1 MKTLPHVVV
10 VGGGISGLAA
20 AWYLTQ
26 GPNGPRATVTLL
38 ESSERFGGK
47 LALQSFGGLSLD
59 TGAEALLAAR
69 PEAVGLCKELGLE
82 TVPAATTQASIY
94 SRGRLRA
101 IPRGL
106 LTGVPTDL
114 RKLAA
119 SGILSLPG
127 LLRIPLDHV
136 LPRTVLHG
144 DVSVGDYVSTRL
156 GGEVTQR
163 LVEPML
169 GGVYA
174 GRAETQDRFYELL
187 DELRRDR
194 EERAREWGEYK
205 DEQNH
210 KWDEQ
215 NRKWDE
221 QNRKWDENQAELKRL
236 HEEIMAQ
243 AKKFDRSIG
252 ALGARWGTQSEKA
265 FRDAL
270 AGILEQ
276 SFGVQVVN
284 VNDYDDEGTVFG
296 RPDQV
301 ELDVIIKNGLL
312 LICELK
318 SSIDKAG
325 MYIFER
331 KARFYEKRHQRTAN
345 RLIAISPMIDARAR
359 KVAER
364 LGIETYGD
372 STEVEAL

>member
-1 MKTLPHVVV
+1 MSVELLKETIKRELP
-10 VGGGISGLAA
+10 
-20 AWYLTQ
+20 
-26 GPNGPRATVTLL
+26 
-38 ESSERFGGK
+38 EF
-47 LALQSFGGLSLD
+47 
-59 TGAEALLAAR
+59 
-69 PEAVGLCKELGLE
+69 
-82 TVPAATTQASIY
+82 
-94 SRGRLRA
+94 LRA
-101 IPRGL
+101 DPDFRAFIL
-106 LTGVPTDL
+106 ELT
-114 RKLAA
+114 RQ
-119 SGILSLPG
+119 
-127 LLRIPLDHV
+127 
-136 LPRTVLHG
+136 
-144 DVSVGDYVSTRL
+144 
-156 GGEVTQR
+156 E
-163 LVEPML
+163 
-169 GGVYA
+169 YA
-174 GRAETQDRFYELL
+174 GRTETQDRFYDLL
-187 DELRRDR
+187 AELRRDR
-194 EERAREWGEYK
+194 EEQTR
-205 DEQNH
+205 

-270 AGILEQ
+270 AGILEEH
-276 SFGVQVVN
+276 FGVQVIN
-284 VNDYDDEGTVFG
+284 VTDYDDQGVVFG

-331 KARFYEKRHQRTAN
+331 KARFYEQRHQRTAN
-345 RLIAISPMIDARAR
+345 RLIVISPMIDARAR